1 MPARSSPILILDF
14 HTTTQTAELLL
25 PQTVDEPTNLE
36 TLVAALSAAVALAA
50 LFTALALLLFLLI
63 NE

>member
-1 MPARSSPILILDF
+1 MPILILEF
-14 HTTTQTAELLL
+14 HTTIQTAELLL
-25 PQTVDEPTNLE
+25 PQTVDRPTNLE